1 MNTIRWGIIG
11 CGNVTE
17 LKSGPAYQKTEGFEV
32 TAVMRRNKEKLL
44 DYATR
49 HQIPH
54 AFTNAIELIES
65 QHVDAVYIATPP
77 DSHMKYALEVAK
89 AGKPCCIEKP
99 MAPNHVACEMIIKA
113 FKEKNIP
120 LFVAYYRRSLPRF
133 NQVKEWLDN
142 NEIGAVRS
150 IHWNLLKPP
159 KEIDIEQKYQWR
171 TDPEIAPGGY
181 FDDLACHGL
190 DLFSHFFGKV
200 KTANGISTNQLKLY
214 GAKDAIVGNW
224 IYQNGI
230 TGSGH
235 WNFGS
240 DRHEDHVRINGSK
253 GIIEF
258 SVFHDKPLKL
268 ANDAK
273 EVTQSIDNPKH
284 IQIYHV
290 ENIRNSLLD
299 TNLEHP
305 STGDSASHTSWI
317 MDQILK

>member
-17 LKSGPAYQKTEGFEV
+17 LKSGPAYQKIKGFEV
-32 TAVMRRNKEKLL
+32 SAVMRRNQEKLL

-49 HQIPH
+49 HRITH
-54 AFTNAIELIES
+54 TFTNATALIES
-65 QHVDAVYIATPP
+65 QYVDAVYIATPP
-77 DSHMKYALEVAK
+77 DSHLEYALKVAS

-99 MAPNHVACEMIIKA
+99 MAPNHDACETIIKA
-113 FKEKNIP
+113 FKEKSIP

-133 NQVKEWLDN
+133 NQIKEWLDN
-142 NEIGAVRS
+142 QEIGVVRS

-159 KEIDIEQKYQWR
+159 KKIDIEQKYQWR
-171 TDPEIAPGGY
+171 TNPDIAPGGY

-200 KTANGISTNQLKLY
+200 KAASGYSTNQLKLY
-214 GAKDAIVGNW
+214 GAKDAIVGSW

-230 TGSGH
+230 TGTGH
-235 WNFGS
+235 WNFGG

-253 GIIEF
+253 GNIEF

-268 ANDAK
+268 VNDIK
-273 EVTQSIDNPKH
+273 EITQSIDNPKH
-284 IQIYHV
+284 IQIHHV
-290 ENIRNSLLD
+290 ENIRNALYD
-299 TNLEHP
+299 KNFEHP